1 MLHMLALRNRAVFSL
16 LRQRLEERV
25 GEKLHT
31 ALLFLAAI
39 RHEDRIAELG
49 ERLRD
54 PSNESRRHAIV
65 LEALEATLQT
75 DEGQRL
81 IPILE
86 RGSLIVKAEQ
96 LARSQPVPSFDET
109 LGELLKDADE
119 LTRHIA
125 AGLAVAAGFEV
136 EDHERVDAVEKML
149 HLKALPIFEELSAR
163 QLMNLART
171 VKEETVRSGEPVVE
185 QGDCDDRLFLVV
197 EGVIHIV
204 RGETLLAEM
213 GPGDFFGEIALFEGI
228 ARTATAVA
236 ESKVR
241 LLALERTDLL
251 DLIEEMPGIAVALI
265 QTLSRR
271 VRDLTDRLM
280 V

>member
-1 MLHMLALRNRAVFSL
+1 
-16 LRQRLEERV
+16 
-25 GEKLHT
+25 
-31 ALLFLAAI
+31 
-39 RHEDRIAELG
+39 
-49 ERLRD
+49 
-54 PSNESRRHAIV
+54 
-65 LEALEATLQT
+65 
-75 DEGQRL
+75 
-81 IPILE
+81 
-86 RGSLIVKAEQ
+86 
-96 LARSQPVPSFDET
+96 
-109 LGELLKDADE
+109 
-119 LTRHIA
+119 
-125 AGLAVAAGFEV
+125 
-136 EDHERVDAVEKML
+136 VDAVEKML
-149 HLKALPIFEELSAR
+149 HLKALPIFEELSTR

-171 VKEETVRSGEPVVE
+171 VKEETVQAGDSVVE

-251 DLIEEMPGIAVALI
+251 ALIEEMPGIAVALI